1 MGKLSYNNHAQDL
14 IINLLWDD
22 KVYYDNIYMRMITS
36 TLWAGFQI
44 LLQVY
49 FAKVGIFK
57 NTIVIQV
64 NSA

>member
-36 TLWAGFQI
+36 KLWAGFQI

-57 NTIVIQV
+57 NTVVIQV